1 MIDWESLN
9 LPEFEDPAAT
19 KVRLD
24 LIHKQILSDK
34 GINTTPH
41 KNSPGF
47 APTEYQSRQVAV
59 MSALGLDPRDIALVL
74 DIEEPLLK
82 LYYKKELRVSHNIAN
97 AMVARQA
104 LQMAMS
110 GRFPDMTK
118 FWLTHRA
125 KWRPASDKDFI
136 EDQKKG
142 DLDSA
147 KDRLRQ
153 AVAANQPVNVSSQ
166 PTVKIP
172 DRFKMPNQT

>member
-9 LPEFEDPAAT
+9 LPDFEDPAAT

-24 LIHKQILSDK
+24 EIHRQVLKDK
-34 GINTTPH
+34 GLSIVPG

-47 APTEYQSRQVAV
+47 APTEYQSRQVSV
-59 MSALGLDPRDIALVL
+59 MAALGLDAKDIALVL
-74 DIEEPLLK
+74 DVEEAMVK
-82 LYYKKELRVSHNIAN
+82 LYYRKELRVSHNIAN

-118 FWLTHRA
+118 FWLTHQA
-125 KWRPASDKDFI
+125 KWRPASDKDYTN
-136 EDQKKG
+136 DKKVAE
-142 DLDSA
+142 LDSA

-153 AVAANQPVNVSSQ
+153 MVSAQHPTTKAKDPVS
-166 PTVKIP
+166 PAP
-172 DRFKMPNQT
+172 DKQKMPLNS